1 MEKVTSR
8 KGVADTP
15 EAWIY
20 YKESGHGTPILML
33 HGNAQTHLVFS
44 YYEKQLSRKYR
55 VVLMDSRAHGHSQI
69 KPFCA
74 RKEFTTA
81 DMARDAAALLDS
93 LHIDACILLGFSDG
107 ANIALEFASLFPS
120 RTIAVI
126 AVSGNSAPDGLLL
139 PVRLFFRAKYRIC
152 RAAANQ
158 RLPIFHRPFPGSF
171 FRHRQQLTAL
181 LCHSPQITE
190 EQLQA
195 IQAPVLLI
203 AGTRDLVKVS
213 HSRYMARQI
222 PRAQLLLVKGGTHTS
237 MFVHKSFYLRVIRH
251 FLQTI

>member
-1 MEKVTSR
+1 
-8 KGVADTP
+8 
-15 EAWIY
+15 
-20 YKESGHGTPILML
+20 
-33 HGNAQTHLVFS
+33 
-44 YYEKQLSRKYR
+44 
-55 VVLMDSRAHGHSQI
+55 MDSRAHGHSQI

-158 RLPIFHRPFPGSF
+158 SLPIFHRPFPGSF

-181 LCHSPQITE
+181 LCHSPQITV